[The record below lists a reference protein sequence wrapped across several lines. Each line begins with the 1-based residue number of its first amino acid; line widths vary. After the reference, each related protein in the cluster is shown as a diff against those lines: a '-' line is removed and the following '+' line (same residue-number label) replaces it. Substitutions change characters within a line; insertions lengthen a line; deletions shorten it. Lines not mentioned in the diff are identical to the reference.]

1 MAYPASDQPFEHD
14 TVDDPFGE
22 REPDDEPPTQRMP
35 LRLFGS
41 VGALDRAHD
50 DDAPPPTLPSARVA
64 EVARVRATLLPPPSV
79 EVIERSGLRAAVARA
94 PELVH
99 DADEWLD
106 ESFLLEEDDTLSPG
120 DERPTDP
127 CERDARDTD
136 EAPPPTQ
143 RSAPTSR

>member
-14 TVDDPFGE
+14 AVDEPFDDERPDDDP
-22 REPDDEPPTQRMP
+22 PTVRMP
-35 LRLFGS
+35 LRVFGS
-41 VGALDRAHD
+41 VGALDRASD
-50 DDAPPPTLPSARVA
+50 DDPPPTLPSARVA
-64 EVARVRATLLPPPSV
+64 EVARARATLLPPPSV

-94 PELVH
+94 PELVR

-106 ESFLLEEDDTLSPG
+106 ESFLLEEDDTLPPG
-120 DERPTDP
+120 DERATDP